1 MVGRNLLVCV
11 CGYQHTKLRS
21 GQAVRGRASMKL
33 KLNNKKHDVKIAL
46 TSKPKHRAWLIF
58 T

>member
-1 MVGRNLLVCV
+1 MVCV